1 LKVKFLGTGTS
12 QGVPVIACTC
22 KVCLSANKKDKR
34 LRTSALLS
42 FDRKHI
48 VIDAGPDFR
57 QQMLRAQ
64 IEDIEAVLITHEHN
78 DHIIGLDDVRP
89 FNFKHEKNIP
99 IYSNQ
104 RVLTELEDRFPYI
117 FHKEPYPGAPRLD
130 LNLINKDETFHVSDI
145 PIQPVEVMHGKLSVL
160 GFRIHDFC
168 YITDAK
174 TITTSEKKKLKNLD
188 VLILNALHHEEHHSH
203 LNLSGALALI
213 NEVKPHR
220 AYLTHISHRMGLHN
234 EIQKQLP
241 DNVFLAYDGLEISSD
256 QVIK

>member
-1 LKVKFLGTGTS
+1 LKVRFLGTGTS
-12 QGVPVIACTC
+12 QGIPIIACTC
-22 KVCLSANKKDKR
+22 QV
-34 LRTSALLS
+34 RTSALLS

-78 DHIIGLDDVRP
+78 DHIIGLDDIRP

-104 RVLTELEDRFPYI
+104 KVQEELKQRFSYI
-117 FHKEPYPGAPRLD
+117 FDKDPYPGAPRLD
-130 LNLINKDETFHVSDI
+130 LNLIGKDEIFHVSGI
-145 PIQPVEVMHGKLSVL
+145 PIQAIEVMHGKLPVL
-160 GFRIHDFC
+160 GFRVHDFC

-174 TITTSEKKKLKNLD
+174 TIKATERKKLKNLD
-188 VLILNALHHEEHHSH
+188 VLVLNALHQEEHHSH

-213 NEVKPHR
+213 KEVNPKR
-220 AYLTHISHRMGLHN
+220 AYLTHLSHNMGLHD

-241 DNVFLAYDGLEISSD
+241 ENVFLAYDGLEISSD
-256 QVIK
+256 RVIR

>member
-1 LKVKFLGTGTS
+1 MKVRFLGTGTS

-42 FDRKHI
+42 FGRKHI

-57 QQMLRAQ
+57 QQMLLAQ

-89 FNFKHEKNIP
+89 FNFKHEKDIP
-99 IYSNQ
+99 IYSSKKVQ
-104 RVLTELEDRFPYI
+104 EELKLRFSYI
-117 FHKEPYPGAPRLD
+117 FKKDPYPGTPRLD
-130 LNLINKDETFHVSDI
+130 LNLIDKDEIFHVSGI
-145 PIQPVEVMHGKLSVL
+145 PIQPVEVMHGNLPVL
-160 GFRIHDFC
+160 GFRVHDFC

-174 TITTSEKKKLKNLD
+174 TITETEKEKLKKLD
-188 VLILNALHHEEHHSH
+188 VLVLNALHQKEHHSH
-203 LNLSGALALI
+203 MNLSDALALI
-213 NEVKPHR
+213 NEVKPNR
-220 AYLTHISHRMGLHN
+220 AYLIHISHNMGLHD

-241 DNVFLAYDGLEISSD
+241 ENVFIAYDELEISSD
-256 QVIK
+256 